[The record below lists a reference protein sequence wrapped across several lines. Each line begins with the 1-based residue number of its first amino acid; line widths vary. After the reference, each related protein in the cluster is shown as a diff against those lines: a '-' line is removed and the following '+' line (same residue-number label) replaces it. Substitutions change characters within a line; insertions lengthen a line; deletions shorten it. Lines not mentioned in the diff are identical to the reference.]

1 MARVQ
6 KRRPTPPGI
15 LAALRARKIAVAALY
30 WGPIIFLLSTIVLVV
45 SLWKGINLGGLQY
58 LAVLLLAAGGVA
70 SAWTLQRRLAEIS
83 VALERAQRTST
94 VGLLTAGFP
103 HGMKNGLTLLLRFAE
118 LARTAAERAQSGAKV
133 TRHPKELEEETRPTA
148 AQRPSFLSYSD

>member
-6 KRRPTPPGI
+6 KRRPTSPGI

-58 LAVLLLAAGGVA
+58 LAVLLLAAGGGA
-70 SAWTLQRRLAEIS
+70 PARAPPRR
-83 VALERAQRTST
+83 
-94 VGLLTAGFP
+94 GG
-103 HGMKNGLTLLLRFAE
+103 GG
-118 LARTAAERAQSGAKV
+118 SGALG
-133 TRHPKELEEETRPTA
+133 RARPAPARGPRPRGGAAPQEEARPARVRA
-148 AQRPSFLSYSD
+148 AP

>member
-6 KRRPTPPGI
+6 KRRPTSPGI

-58 LAVLLLAAGGVA
+58 LAVLLLAAGGGA
-70 SAWTLQRRLAEIS
+70 SAWTLQRRPGGDS
-83 VALERAQRTST
+83 VPLGRAPPPST
-94 VGLLTAGFP
+94 VGPLPAGVAP
-103 HGMKNGLTLLLRFAE
+103 GKKKTPPPP
-118 LARTAAERAQSGAKV
+118 ARV
-133 TRHPKELEEETRPTA
+133 VHPGPRP
-148 AQRPSFLSYSD
+148 

>member
-6 KRRPTPPGI
+6 KRRPTSPGI

-58 LAVLLLAAGGVA
+58 LAVLLLAAGGGA
-70 SAWTLQRRLAEIS
+70 PAWAPQRRRAGGS
-83 VALERAQRTST
+83 VRLGRAQRPRT
-94 VGLLTAGFP
+94 GGPLPAG
-103 HGMKNGLTLLLRFAE
+103 GA
-118 LARTAAERAQSGAKV
+118 AR
-133 TRHPKELEEETRPTA
+133 
-148 AQRPSFLSYSD
+148 

>member
-6 KRRPTPPGI
+6 KRRPTSPGI

-58 LAVLLLAAGGVA
+58 LAVLLLAAGGGGP
-70 SAWTLQRRLAEIS
+70 AWTLQRRLGGGS
-83 VALERAQRTST
+83 VAPGGAPRPPP
-94 VGLLTAGFP
+94 VGPLTAGVP
-103 HGMKNGLTLLLRFAE
+103 PPEKKTPPPLPRVSPPG
-118 LARTAAERAQSGAKV
+118 
-133 TRHPKELEEETRPTA
+133 PTA
-148 AQRPSFLSYSD
+148 

>member
-6 KRRPTPPGI
+6 KRRPTSPGI

-58 LAVLLLAAGGVA
+58 LAVLLLAAGGGG
-70 SAWTLQRRLAEIS
+70 SAGALPRRPGGGLGCRG
-83 VALERAQRTST
+83 RA
-94 VGLLTAGFP
+94 
-103 HGMKNGLTLLLRFAE
+103 
-118 LARTAAERAQSGAKV
+118 RA
-133 TRHPKELEEETRPTA
+133 RPTGGPLHA
-148 AQRPSFLSYSD
+148 R

>member
-6 KRRPTPPGI
+6 KRRPTSPGI

-45 SLWKGINLGGLQY
+45 SLWKGVNLGGLQY

-70 SAWTLQRRLAEIS
+70 AAWTLQRRRGGVSGRLGGAP
-83 VALERAQRTST
+83 
-94 VGLLTAGFP
+94 GAGRGGP
-103 HGMKNGLTLLLRFAE
+103 LPAGGTDGGEK
-118 LARTAAERAQSGAKV
+118 ARTGGSRGAPPA
-133 TRHPKELEEETRPTA
+133 R
-148 AQRPSFLSYSD
+148 

>member
-6 KRRPTPPGI
+6 KRRPTSPGI

-58 LAVLLLAAGGVA
+58 LAVLLLAAGGGA
-70 SAWTLQRRLAEIS
+70 SGWTLQPRPGGVSGAP
-83 VALERAQRTST
+83 ERAPRTRT
-94 VGLLTAGFP
+94 GRPLPAGLAAREKDSP
-103 HGMKNGLTLLLRFAE
+103 PPPPRV
-118 LARTAAERAQSGAKV
+118 LAPAPAA
-133 TRHPKELEEETRPTA
+133 
-148 AQRPSFLSYSD
+148 

>member
-6 KRRPTPPGI
+6 KRRPTSPGI

-58 LAVLLLAAGGVA
+58 LAVLLLAAGGGA
-70 SAWTLQRRLAEIS
+70 SAWALQRALGAAS
-83 VALERAQRTST
+83 VASRRAWRLRRR
-94 VGLLTAGFP
+94 GLAT
-103 HGMKNGLTLLLRFAE
+103 
-118 LARTAAERAQSGAKV
+118 
-133 TRHPKELEEETRPTA
+133 
-148 AQRPSFLSYSD
+148 

>member
-6 KRRPTPPGI
+6 KRRPTSPGI

-70 SAWTLQRRLAEIS
+70 SAWAPQRRLGGVS
-83 VALERAQRTST
+83 VAP
-94 VGLLTAGFP
+94 G
-103 HGMKNGLTLLLRFAE
+103 
-118 LARTAAERAQSGAKV
+118 GAP
-133 TRHPKELEEETRPTA
+133 RTRPGGPPPAGAPRAREKT
-148 AQRPSFLSYSD
+148 RP

>member
-6 KRRPTPPGI
+6 KRRPTSPGI

-58 LAVLLLAAGGVA
+58 LAVLLLAAGGGA
-70 SAWTLQRRLAEIS
+70 SAWTLQRRLAGIS
-83 VALERAQRTST
+83 GALERAQRTST
-94 VGLLTAGFP
+94 VGLLTAGVP
-103 HGMKNGLTLLLRFAE
+103 PEKKKTPPPPLRVAPP
-118 LARTAAERAQSGAKV
+118 APGPAPRPPAGAQGAPPPQGV
-133 TRHPKELEEETRPTA
+133 GE
-148 AQRPSFLSYSD
+148 

>member
-6 KRRPTPPGI
+6 KRRPTSPGI

-58 LAVLLLAAGGVA
+58 LAVLLLAAGGGA
-70 SAWTLQRRLAEIS
+70 SARALQPGAGGDSVPPSGAQRAPPVRPAPAGRSRRLKKD
-83 VALERAQRTST
+83 R
-94 VGLLTAGFP
+94 
-103 HGMKNGLTLLLRFAE
+103 
-118 LARTAAERAQSGAKV
+118 
-133 TRHPKELEEETRPTA
+133 
-148 AQRPSFLSYSD
+148 

>member
-6 KRRPTPPGI
+6 KRRPTSPGI

-58 LAVLLLAAGGVA
+58 LAVLLLAAGGGGPA
-70 SAWTLQRRLAEIS
+70 GAPPRRGGGDPGAPG
-83 VALERAQRTST
+83 RRPRTPTGGPLPPGS
-94 VGLLTAGFP
+94 
-103 HGMKNGLTLLLRFAE
+103 
-118 LARTAAERAQSGAKV
+118 
-133 TRHPKELEEETRPTA
+133 RP
-148 AQRPSFLSYSD
+148 

>member
-6 KRRPTPPGI
+6 KRRPTSPGI

-94 VGLLTAGFP
+94 VGLLTAGFA
-103 HGMKNGLTLLLRFAE
+103 HEMKNAPTVVPGFAAP
-118 LARTAAERAQSGAKV
+118 ARAPAQRAPADAKG
-133 TRHPKELEEETRPTA
+133 TRHPKELEDEEPRPLA
-148 AQRPSFLSYSD
+148 PPPNVLP

>member
-6 KRRPTPPGI
+6 KRRPTSPGI

-58 LAVLLLAAGGVA
+58 LAVLLLAAGGGG
-70 SAWTLQRRLAEIS
+70 SAWTLPRRLAGGS
-83 VALERAQRTST
+83 VAPERAPRPRP
-94 VGLLTAGFP
+94 GRPLPAGP
-103 HGMKNGLTLLLRFAE
+103 PPQVEKA
-118 LARTAAERAQSGAKV
+118 
-133 TRHPKELEEETRPTA
+133 P
-148 AQRPSFLSYSD
+148 

>member
-6 KRRPTPPGI
+6 KRRPTSPGI

-58 LAVLLLAAGGVA
+58 LAVLLLAAGGGA
-70 SAWTLQRRLAEIS
+70 SAWTLQRRLAGVS
-83 VALERAQRTST
+83 VAPGGAPRPRTA
-94 VGLLTAGFP
+94 GLLTAGGSP
-103 HGMKNGLTLLLRFAE
+103 GEQKTRARRVS
-118 LARTAAERAQSGAKV
+118 LAA
-133 TRHPKELEEETRPTA
+133 
-148 AQRPSFLSYSD
+148 PS

>member
-6 KRRPTPPGI
+6 KRRPTSPGI

-70 SAWTLQRRLAEIS
+70 SAWTLQRRLAGIS
-83 VALERAQRTST
+83 GALERAQRTRT
-94 VGLLTAGFP
+94 GGLLTAGVAHRKRKAP
-103 HGMKNGLTLLLRFAE
+103 PPLPCVA
-118 LARTAAERAQSGAKV
+118 
-133 TRHPKELEEETRPTA
+133 
-148 AQRPSFLSYSD
+148 

>member
-6 KRRPTPPGI
+6 KRRPTSPGI

-58 LAVLLLAAGGVA
+58 LAVLLLAAGGGA
-70 SAWTLQRRLAEIS
+70 SAWTLQRRPAEIS

-94 VGLLTAGFP
+94 VGPLTAGLSP
-103 HGMKNGLTLLLRFAE
+103 
-118 LARTAAERAQSGAKV
+118 AREKT
-133 TRHPKELEEETRPTA
+133 PTPVV
-148 AQRPSFLSYSD
+148 RVSPR

>member
-6 KRRPTPPGI
+6 KRRPTSPGI

-58 LAVLLLAAGGVA
+58 LAVLLLAAGGGA
-70 SAWTLQRRLAEIS
+70 S
-83 VALERAQRTST
+83 
-94 VGLLTAGFP
+94 P
-103 HGMKNGLTLLLRFAE
+103 
-118 LARTAAERAQSGAKV
+118 
-133 TRHPKELEEETRPTA
+133 PTA
-148 AQRPSFLSYSD
+148 ARPPAGRSVSLMRRRLTRTVARLTERALAG